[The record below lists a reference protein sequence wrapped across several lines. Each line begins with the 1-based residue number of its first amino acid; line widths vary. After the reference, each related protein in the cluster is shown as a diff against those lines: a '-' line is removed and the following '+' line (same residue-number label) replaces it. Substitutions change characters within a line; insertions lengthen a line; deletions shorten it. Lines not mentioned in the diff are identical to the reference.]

1 MKKIILL
8 FTILMT
14 GTSVF
19 AQKNNVERELDKR
32 SKIKIENTVYKYDRT
47 LEILQDSTND
57 EARWVMKRRE
67 HSNLEL
73 ATDRSTFFRS
83 VFTAERIKELKGNR
97 VYIKLLLD
105 DKGNILEFKF
115 FLYKALDITINL
127 SKPEKDPRAIAA
139 AKLAPQS
146 GYPKCQLC
154 PENEGYAG
162 RMNHPARQ
170 NHRIITQ
177 SLSGESWY

>member
-115 FLYKALDITINL
+115 FLYKALDITINDL
-127 SKPEKDPRAIAA
+127 HTL
-139 AKLAPQS
+139 AKALN
-146 GYPKCQLC
+146 
-154 PENEGYAG
+154 ENETLQDTPRHGSRG
-162 RMNHPARQ
+162 RRRDLGPPSRLRRTMTGLTRDAL
-170 NHRIITQ
+170 
-177 SLSGESWY
+177 SLSPGQCVIL

>member
-32 SKIKIENTVYKYDRT
+32 SIIKIENTVYKYDRT

-115 FLYKALDITINL
+115 FLYKALDITINDL
-127 SKPEKDPRAIAA
+127 HTL
-139 AKLAPQS
+139 AKALKKTKLFKTRHDTGA
-146 GYPKCQLC
+146 
-154 PENEGYAG
+154 EEG
-162 RMNHPARQ
+162 
-170 NHRIITQ
+170 
-177 SLSGESWY
+177 GEIWVLPLVFDEL